1 MKKIKAI
8 ILQTLSGFEL
18 LIRGFSNRQTVGVP
32 VNTSWPTQPRIM
44 KSIQPEQ
51 RLDFNQWAQHIHSEV
66 VKSRY

>member
-1 MKKIKAI
+1 MKKIKNLL
-8 ILQTLSGFEL
+8 LQMLSGFEL

-44 KSIQPEQ
+44 KSIEPAQ
-51 RLDFNQWAQHIHSEV
+51 RLDFNQWAQHIHNEV

>member
-1 MKKIKAI
+1 MQKIKDT
-8 ILQTLSGFEL
+8 ILQVLSGFEL

-44 KSIQPEQ
+44 KSIEPVQ
-51 RLDFNQWAQHIHSEV
+51 RLDFNQWAQHIHNEV

>member
-1 MKKIKAI
+1 MKKIKDTV
-8 ILQTLSGFEL
+8 LQVLSGFEL

-44 KSIQPEQ
+44 KSCEPAQ

>member
-32 VNTSWPTQPRIM
+32 VNTSWPTHPRIM

-66 VKSRY
+66 IKSKY